1 MSPRHVKRVAL
12 FCLALLG
19 TSALA
24 QHHRD
29 PLNAAEVDE
38 LRDTALEADKRLKLY
53 VKFARAR
60 LETLEQARSDPKTG
74 NRAQQTKDDLQDF
87 LDVYDELN
95 DNIDNFAD
103 RKEDL
108 RKVMPVVIEADT
120 EFDAKLRALQ
130 SPANSSTNE
139 MNTYRTVLAN
149 ALESLELG
157 TKDHRD
163 LLAQQQKDP
172 TSYKK
177 K

>member
-1 MSPRHVKRVAL
+1 MNPRHLKRVAF

-19 TSALA
+19 TCAWA
-24 QHHRD
+24 QHRRD
-29 PLNAAEVDE
+29 PLNSAEVDE

-60 LETLEQARSDPKTG
+60 LETLEQMRADPKTTD
-74 NRAQQTKDDLQDF
+74 RAKQTRDDLQDF

-108 RKVMPVVIEADT
+108 RKVMPLVIEADT
-120 EFDAKLRALQ
+120 EFDAKIRALQ
-130 SPANSSTNE
+130 SPANSSKSE
-139 MNTYRTVLAN
+139 MEVYRTVLAN
-149 ALESLELG
+149 AVESLELG

>member
-1 MSPRHVKRVAL
+1 MNSRRVKRVAL
-12 FCLALLG
+12 LCIALLG
-19 TSALA
+19 MCAWA
-24 QHHRD
+24 QHRRD

-60 LETLEQARSDPKTG
+60 LETLEQMRADPKTTD
-74 NRAQQTKDDLQDF
+74 RAKQTRDDLQDF

-108 RKVMPVVIEADT
+108 RKVMPLVIEADT
-120 EFDAKLRALQ
+120 EFDAKIRALQ
-130 SPANSSTNE
+130 SAANSSKNE
-139 MNTYRTVLAN
+139 MDVYRTVLAN
-149 ALESLELG
+149 AVESLELG
-157 TKDHRD
+157 SKDHRD

>member
-1 MSPRHVKRVAL
+1 MSQRHTRAVAFL
-12 FCLALLG
+12 CLALLG
-19 TSALA
+19 ASAWA
-24 QHHRD
+24 QHRRD
-29 PLNAAEVDE
+29 PLNSAEVDE

-60 LETLEQARSDPKTG
+60 LETLEQMRADPKTT
-74 NRAQQTKDDLQDF
+74 NRAQQTRDDLQDF

-130 SPANSSTNE
+130 SPANSSKNE
-139 MNTYRTVLAN
+139 MDVYRTVLAN
-149 ALESLELG
+149 AVESLELG